1 MKHRFFLAIASA
13 ALLLSSCGEEW
24 LDVAS
29 KTQLLESNYY
39 NSEDR
44 LFTAVVA
51 AYDPLE
57 WFDYFYQY
65 NALNMLSDIMA
76 DDVYCGGSNEGDQPI
91 LVKTHYYTC
100 SSTDV
105 PNQVWTVAY
114 SGINR
119 ANIVLAKAPEVDMD
133 ASVKNRFVAEA
144 TVLKAY
150 YWNIL
155 WHFWGNIPY
164 YEENLTAD
172 ENYSAEQLKADEVYA
187 KVIALLESA
196 IDLNALPMKAAS
208 GEEGRVTQATAY
220 MLYAEMVMYQNDNS
234 RYSKALGYMK
244 DIISSGKYALVAD
257 YEGMFREAGEWCSE
271 SIFEINYESVGG
283 MRDWGWPNGTGG
295 QVYSV
300 LIGIPGAATGSGFR
314 DGWGFEPV
322 RPTAWNMFED
332 GDIRREG
339 SILDW
344 TGKQDQ
350 YVARWQNTGY
360 FLNKYVAREGD
371 NHDYAADPNLNN
383 GNNFRIY
390 RYAETLLNAAELAA
404 RTGGDGAAYLN
415 EVRSRA
421 GLGSTACTVENVIE
435 ERHLEFVGEGKRY
448 WDLVRTGT
456 AASVLKASN
465 HEYRKTD
472 WTENKK
478 YWPLPQ
484 SEMDRSVTPL
494 TQNPY

>member
-1 MKHRFFLAIASA
+1 
-13 ALLLSSCGEEW
+13 
-24 LDVAS
+24 
-29 KTQLLESNYY
+29 
-39 NSEDR
+39 
-44 LFTAVVA
+44 
-51 AYDPLE
+51 
-57 WFDYFYQY
+57 
-65 NALNMLSDIMA
+65 
-76 DDVYCGGSNEGDQPI
+76 
-91 LVKTHYYTC
+91 
-100 SSTDV
+100 
-105 PNQVWTVAY
+105 
-114 SGINR
+114 
-119 ANIVLAKAPEVDMD
+119 
-133 ASVKNRFVAEA
+133 
-144 TVLKAY
+144 
-150 YWNIL
+150 
-155 WHFWGNIPY
+155 
-164 YEENLTAD
+164 
-172 ENYSAEQLKADEVYA
+172 
-187 KVIALLESA
+187 
-196 IDLNALPMKAAS
+196 
-208 GEEGRVTQATAY
+208 
-220 MLYAEMVMYQNDNS
+220 
-234 RYSKALGYMK
+234 
-244 DIISSGKYALVAD
+244 
-257 YEGMFREAGEWCSE
+257 
-271 SIFEINYESVGG
+271 

-322 RPTAWNMFED
+322 RAQAWAMFEE

-350 YVARWQNTGY
+350 YAARWQNTGY
-360 FLNKYVAREGD
+360 FLNKYIAREGD

-421 GLGSTACTVENVIE
+421 GVGSIACTVENIIE

-478 YWPLPQ
+478 YWPIPQ
-484 SEMDRSVTPL
+484 SEMDRSVTQL